1 MTLGRAVSGE
11 SWGLEVY
18 RQLKDEC
25 RYGRAG
31 GWCGLVK
38 KLACEGDER

>member
-11 SWGLEVY
+11 AWGPEVY

-25 RYGRAG
+25 RCGRADG
-31 GWCGLVK
+31 
-38 KLACEGDER
+38 